1 MTHCSCDNVTPPPF
15 QNPLKLRTP
24 DFKINSG
31 MFKKSK
37 SSSDTT
43 FEVVER
49 EMSRELSD
57 THITFTYPPHAL
69 SAHSQSWATASEIAV
84 EAKHLAYNLNQ
95 IVDGASIEE
104 EFEDIPSDAAGSSG
118 ANI

>member
-1 MTHCSCDNVTPPPF
+1 M
-15 QNPLKLRTP
+15 P
-24 DFKINSG
+24 DFEMNSG

-37 SSSDTT
+37 SSSDMM
-43 FEVVER
+43 FEAVER
-49 EMSRELSD
+49 EMSKELSD

-84 EAKHLAYNLNQ
+84 EAKHLVYNLNQ
-95 IVDGASIEE
+95 IVNGTSTEE

-118 ANI
+118 AIN